1 MEGMSPI
8 FMLIILIGIFLV
20 CREVMCWY
28 WKIGE
33 IIKLLQ
39 KNVDQTAH
47 TNSLLTAIL
56 EEEVKN

>member
-1 MEGMSPI
+1 MESQSMFI
-8 FMLIILIGIFLV
+8 LVFLILIFLV

-39 KNVDQTAH
+39 KNVDQTTH

-56 EEEVKN
+56 EDGVKND